1 MTNTPRTLNA
11 VDQAIQLHMHLL
23 EHHLTDMLENL
34 HEARH
39 ALNHRSRNGAVGTL
53 MFCDASYQQVTALYH
68 AILAMHRS
76 SDAIERPDDD

>member
-11 VDQAIQLHMHLL
+11 VDHAIQLHMQLL

-34 HEARH
+34 NEARH
-39 ALNHRSRNGAVGTL
+39 ALHYRSRNGAVGTL

-68 AILAMHRS
+68 AILALHRS